1 MKATAKVFGVIA
13 MAAVLA
19 TASTTVQAAN
29 GYPKMAV
36 TINTSKS
43 GSAVDY
49 GARALAKVLTTELG
63 ANVIVNS
70 CADQIEAVRQTISA
84 EPDGYT
90 LCYVNNTVVINDV
103 DGTTNFDSIEDV
115 TIVGAP
121 AMGVSSWIGMRADRC
136 EELGITDLASL
147 IAYTG
152 EHPDELTITDS
163 PSSSTHAAIS
173 LLRDKGL
180 LAQTVVAGKAD
191 ERLTTLLAG
200 ACDIYVG
207 SYSYLDQYVQTGEL
221 VCLAS
226 CSQERSVFS
235 PDVPCTYE
243 LGVEVEFPVYYY
255 VCGPKDLPEDVV
267 KVLEDAMEKVTQSEE
282 YIEDLKGNANEP
294 NYLNSEAATKLLTGQ
309 KDALKAMAEAET
321 AK

>member
-1 MKATAKVFGVIA
+1 MKRTTKVFGIL
-13 MAAVLA
+13 AAAALLA
-19 TASTTVQAAN
+19 CSSLNTQAAS
-29 GYPKMAV
+29 GDYPKMAI

-49 GARALAKVLTTELG
+49 GARALAKVMTEELG

-103 DGTTNFDSIEDV
+103 DGTTNFDSVEDV
-115 TIVGAP
+115 TIIGTP

-163 PSSSTHAAIS
+163 PSSSTHAAIM
-173 LLRDKGL
+173 LLREKGL

-226 CSQERSVFS
+226 CSQERSSFS
-235 PDVPCTYE
+235 PEVPCTYE
-243 LGVEVEFPVYYY
+243 LGYEVEFPVYYY
-255 VCGPKDLPEDVV
+255 LCGPKDLPEEIVT
-267 KVLEDAMEKVTQSEE
+267 VLDEAMEKITQNES

-294 NYLNSEAATKLLTGQ
+294 YFQNAADAYAMLAAQ
-309 KDALKAMAEAET
+309 KEALKTME
-321 AK
+321 

>member
-1 MKATAKVFGVIA
+1 MKRTTKVFGIL
-13 MAAVLA
+13 AAAALLA
-19 TASTTVQAAN
+19 CSSLNTQAAS
-29 GYPKMAV
+29 GDYPKMAI

-49 GARALAKVLTTELG
+49 GARALAKVMTEELG

-84 EPDGYT
+84 DPDGYT

-103 DGTTNFDSIEDV
+103 DGTTNFDSVEDV
-115 TIVGAP
+115 TIIGTP

-163 PSSSTHAAIS
+163 PSSSTHAAIM
-173 LLRDKGL
+173 LLREKGL

-226 CSQERSVFS
+226 CSQERSSFS
-235 PDVPCTYE
+235 PEVPCTYE
-243 LGVEVEFPVYYY
+243 LGYEVEFPVYYY
-255 VCGPKDLPEDVV
+255 LCGPKDLPEEIVT
-267 KVLEDAMEKVTQSEE
+267 VLDEAMEKITQNES

-294 NYLNSEAATKLLTGQ
+294 YFQNAADAYAMLAAQ
-309 KDALKAMAEAET
+309 KEALKTME
-321 AK
+321 

>member
-1 MKATAKVFGVIA
+1 MKRTTKVFGIL
-13 MAAVLA
+13 AAAALLA
-19 TASTTVQAAN
+19 CSSLNTQAAS
-29 GYPKMAV
+29 GDYPKMAI

-49 GARALAKVLTTELG
+49 GARALAKVMTEELG

-103 DGTTNFDSIEDV
+103 DGTTNFDSVEDV
-115 TIVGAP
+115 AIIGTP

-163 PSSSTHAAIS
+163 PSSSTHAAIM
-173 LLRDKGL
+173 LLREKGL

-226 CSQERSVFS
+226 CSQERSSFS
-235 PDVPCTYE
+235 PEVPCTYE
-243 LGVEVEFPVYYY
+243 LGYEVEFPVYYY
-255 VCGPKDLPEDVV
+255 LCGPKDLPEEIVT
-267 KVLEDAMEKVTQSEE
+267 VLDEAMEKITQNES

-294 NYLNSEAATKLLTGQ
+294 YFQNAADAYAMLAAQ
-309 KDALKAMAEAET
+309 KEALKTME
-321 AK
+321 